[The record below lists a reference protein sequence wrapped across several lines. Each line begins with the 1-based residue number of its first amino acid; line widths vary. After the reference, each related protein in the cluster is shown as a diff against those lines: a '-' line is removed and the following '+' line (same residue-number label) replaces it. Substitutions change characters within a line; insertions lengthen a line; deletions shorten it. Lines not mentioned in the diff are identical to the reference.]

1 MGETKHEAV
10 DAVLKPKEKSPLF
23 QEAIDRLGKKPDP
36 YYVITDDG
44 KAVRYPLEMPKDF
57 GDYIDATNDWGMSHP
72 GEERPGYDDWKKSQD
87 PDYEPDDGSIE
98 VPPEIL
104 EALEGAAGKTGMEP
118 PYSVR
123 IDRESYPE
131 LFDKF
136 EELSGRP
143 VLFDPEAQSED
154 NGLKVPEWG
163 DFDGPWHNTDPGFN
177 PKGTPGFGEGPLGPV
192 EMPNFIVP
200 EGSGQGIGNWLHP
213 EEMPMFKLPEGWEP
227 KTIDPST
234 LPYIDP
240 LFRPEAG
247 VLGPETDPDFIE
259 VLKGELDGVDI
270 DAAFDPYIPDAP
282 SADAIAV
289 TSPEPVPD
297 RVAACT
303 FGLSDL
309 VADGTDPAYESGGPN
324 GTNPAVE
331 AVTTPEPEKEENV
344 IGCDFGML

>member
-10 DAVLKPKEKSPLF
+10 DTVLKPKEMSPLF
-23 QEAIDRLGKKPDP
+23 QEIIDRMGKKPDP

-57 GDYIDATNDWGMSHP
+57 GDYINATNDWGMSHP
-72 GEERPGYDDWKKSQD
+72 GEERPGYGDWKKSQD

-136 EELSGRP
+136 EEMSGRP
-143 VLFDPEAQSED
+143 VLFDPEAQSGD
-154 NGLKVPEWG
+154 NGFKVPEWG

-177 PKGTPGFGEGPLGPV
+177 PEGTPGSGEIQFKPATLPELLAPLNGK
-192 EMPNFIVP
+192 
-200 EGSGQGIGNWLHP
+200 EGTG
-213 EEMPMFKLPEGWEP
+213 EMPMFKLPEGWQP
-227 KTIDPST
+227 KEIDPST
-234 LPYIDP
+234 APYIDP

-247 VLGPETDPDFIE
+247 ILGPETDPDFIE
-259 VLKGELDGVDI
+259 ALKGELDGVDI

-309 VADGTDPAYESGGPN
+309 VADGTDPAYESGGTDMT
-324 GTNPAVE
+324 GPAVE
-331 AVTTPEPEKEENV
+331 AVTTPEPEKEENA
-344 IGCDFGML
+344 IGCDFDLL